1 MVKYVLTF
9 FISTLSCHLVFS
21 QISDKAE
28 AIEDYYTNYLESRID
43 SDLLQWTGDVTN
55 CNQGTISSIARDKL
69 LQRINYFRRMVG
81 VEDQIV
87 FSSNLD
93 DKCQQAAL
101 MMDANGSLSHD
112 PPSNWLCFSTEG
124 AEAAAK
130 SNLFGGVSALP
141 IVNRFNPVDDYIDDQ
156 GVSNALV
163 GHRRWL
169 LNSKA
174 KIFGVGQTNNY
185 NAMWVLQSTINPS
198 VYNNFIAYP
207 PAGYIPN
214 TLVYDR
220 WSFSVPG
227 ANFNNASVTVIDMNT
242 NSIPISVNGS
252 NNNGA
257 GDNIIV
263 WEPSGIMTDSSEDV
277 LYTVMINGVVLT
289 DGTNRNF
296 TYTTKI
302 FEPLIL
308 GDVNVDGH
316 LNVGDA
322 LIIAQYTVGLR
333 NSGNCENLIAR
344 TELCLSNADVDND
357 GHVDIGDALFVAQC
371 TVGLTNALCPN

>member
-1 MVKYVLTF
+1 
-9 FISTLSCHLVFS
+9 
-21 QISDKAE
+21 
-28 AIEDYYTNYLESRID
+28 
-43 SDLLQWTGDVTN
+43 
-55 CNQGTISSIARDKL
+55 
-69 LQRINYFRRMVG
+69 
-81 VEDQIV
+81 
-87 FSSNLD
+87 
-93 DKCQQAAL
+93 
-101 MMDANGSLSHD
+101 MDANGSLSHD